1 METIDLSDLFH
12 TKAQADDFSFRL
24 AEIAKKL
31 FETNFNPESA
41 LLEHFGIKKK
51 DTFMTLLRNNNVN
64 PESRLA
70 IKEFIEKIQQKISS
84 LSVLSIILAFEP
96 NEATLRSLS
105 AWFVL
110 NTKKQVLFDISVDKG
125 LIGGAA
131 IYSNGK
137 YLDFSI
143 RSAFFTAAK
152 EISVMN
158 GLVGSGE
165 QNKTA
170 PPKAVSSS

>member
-12 TKAQADDFSFRL
+12 TKAQAEDFSIRL

-41 LLEHFGIKKK
+41 LLEHFGIKKR
-51 DTFMTLLRNNNVN
+51 DIFMTLLRNNKVN

-84 LSVLSIILAFEP
+84 LPVISIILAFEP
-96 NEATLRSLS
+96 KEETLRALS
-105 AWFVL
+105 SWFVL
-110 NTKKQVLFDISVDKG
+110 NTNKQVLFDIAVDRG

-131 IYSNGK
+131 IYANGK

-143 RSAFFTAAK
+143 RSTFLKAAN
-152 EISVMN
+152 EISIMN
-158 GLVGSGE
+158 GLVTP
-165 QNKTA
+165 NVKT
-170 PPKAVSSS
+170 KATQVTTNN

>member
-12 TKAQADDFSFRL
+12 TKAQADDFSARL

-31 FETNFNPESA
+31 FETSFNPENA

-51 DTFMTLLRNNNVN
+51 DTFMILLRNNNVN

-96 NEATLRSLS
+96 NEQTLRALS
-105 AWFVL
+105 SWFVL
-110 NTKKQVLFDISVDKG
+110 NTKKQVLFDISVDRG

-143 RSAFFTAAK
+143 RSTFFAAAN

-158 GLVGSGE
+158 GLIASHE
-165 QNKTA
+165 QNKPIQA
-170 PPKAVSSS
+170 KADN